1 MFDIHWGLLALFAA
15 SVVSLLVTP
24 GPVTL
29 LVLQTGIQAGMRAAL
44 ATIAGTNLASLVLI
58 GLAALLI
65 QGLLVIHPAVFA
77 VVRLLGCLYIC
88 KLAWAMLQAT
98 PATAGSTA
106 AANTAH
112 QGGFRRGFA
121 LALSNPKDIVF
132 FSSFLPQFSTVM
144 PSVSHSLVVL
154 TGVWIVLDFSVLCA
168 LTLAMRRLVTARMQ
182 RRLLQVSAVMLLLVG
197 LGGLVLA
204 LRELLAL

>member
-1 MFDIHWGLLALFAA
+1 MLDIHWGLLALYAT

-29 LVLQTGIQAGMRAAL
+29 LVLQTGLQAGMRAAL

-88 KLAWAMLQAT
+88 KLAWDMLQTA
-98 PATAGSTA
+98 PSAGSVPAKAGT
-106 AANTAH
+106 H
-112 QGGFRRGFA
+112 PGGFRRGFA
-121 LALSNPKDIVF
+121 LAISNPKDIVF
-132 FSSFLPQFSTVM
+132 FSSFLPQFSGVM
-144 PSVSHSLVVL
+144 PSVAHSLVLL
-154 TGVWIVLDFSVLCA
+154 TGVWIVLDFSVLCL
-168 LTLAMRRLVTARMQ
+168 LTLAMRRLVRQRMQ
-182 RRLLQVSAVMLLLVG
+182 RRLLQVSAVLLLLVG
-197 LGGLVLA
+197 LAGLVLA